1 MVSRH
6 TKLNIINIILL
17 SIFVTIQCFSQIECS
32 KLKSSVNNL
41 KSNRLSI
48 NEINETEKY
57 NVSFYSLD
65 IELTDQSTYISG
77 NADIILNTLESLDSI
92 IIELHE
98 NLTISNLEVNNV
110 PTLFYRKNSA
120 VVVLKHF
127 EKSEQIKISISYE
140 GLPPNINENPLGGS
154 GLNNKLDPSTN
165 TLVTY
170 SLSEPYSAYEWWPCK
185 QSLTD
190 KADSCYINIT
200 VPSNC
205 LAGSNGIL
213 TNKTELNNGKTRFE
227 WRHIYPINY
236 YLISVAIAQ
245 YQDYSF
251 FVKINDKDS
260 LLIQNFIYDNSNYFQ
275 TWKSNIDSTSA
286 YLRLFST
293 FYGEYPYL
301 NEKYGHCSAPLGG
314 GMEHQTMTTQIH
326 FNKNLTA
333 HELAHQWFGNNV
345 TCKSWKD
352 IWVNE
357 GFATYSQY
365 LMLEKLYPDEA
376 LAQIIAYQNK
386 SMEYLDGSIYVLD
399 TINTSRI
406 FDYRLTYA
414 KGAAFIHTLRYL
426 VNNDSL
432 FFNNLKQFQK
442 DFKGGSASAE
452 DVRLYLEKNSN
463 IELKPA
469 FDQLYYGEGFPTYK
483 ATWNSFGTDL
493 IIELSQSPSGE
504 FLTQVFTQP
513 VELKIELTDKKD
525 TIIKV
530 NFDKPTQKFY
540 FENFGKINQIKSIDP
555 NYWLIKKVDTIYKDE
570 ALDLSNITNISF
582 ELIDIYPNPTI
593 RCINIIVHNLNE
605 SNIEITDLKGK
616 TLFNQTFTKEIEI
629 DLTKLS
635 KGKYLAKVKTSN
647 NTIQIKKII
656 KL

>member
-1 MVSRH
+1 MVNRQAI
-6 TKLNIINIILL
+6 LNIINIILL
-17 SIFVTIQCFSQIECS
+17 SIFCTIHSFSQIECS
-32 KLKSSVNNL
+32 KLKSSVKKL

-140 GLPPNINENPLGGS
+140 GLPPNINENPLGGY
-154 GLNNKLDPSTN
+154 GLNNKLDTSTN

-190 KADSCYINIT
+190 KADSCYIYVT
-200 VPSNC
+200 VPNNC
-205 LAGSNGIL
+205 LAGSNGTL
-213 TNKTELNNGKTRFE
+213 KNKIELNNGKTRFE
-227 WRHIYPINY
+227 WHHIYPINY
-236 YLISVAIAQ
+236 YLISLAVAQ

-251 FVKINDKDS
+251 YTKINDKDS
-260 LLIQNFIYDNSNYFQ
+260 LLIQNFIYNNSNYFQ

-286 YLRLFST
+286 YLRLFSNL
-293 FYGEYPYL
+293 FGEYPFIK
-301 NEKYGHCSAPLGG
+301 EKYGHCSAPLGG

-432 FFNNLKQFQK
+432 FFYNLKLFQK
-442 DFKGGSASAE
+442 DYKGHSASAE
-452 DVRLYLEKNSN
+452 DVRLYLEKSSDVDL
-463 IELKPA
+463 EPA

-483 ATWNSFGTDL
+483 VKWNSFGTDL

-504 FLTQVFTQP
+504 FLTQIFTQP
-513 VELKIELTDKKD
+513 VELKIELTDKTD

-570 ALDLSNITNISF
+570 ALDLSNITNTSF
-582 ELIDIYPNPTI
+582 ELIDIYPNPTS
-593 RCINIIVHNLNE
+593 RYINIIVHNLNE